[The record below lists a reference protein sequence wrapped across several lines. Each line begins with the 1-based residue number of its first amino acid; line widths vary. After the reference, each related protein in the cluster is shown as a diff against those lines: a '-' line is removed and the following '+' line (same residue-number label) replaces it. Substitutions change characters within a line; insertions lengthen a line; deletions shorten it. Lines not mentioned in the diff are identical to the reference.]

1 MPGARGQYRLGMF
14 RAPGDYWP
22 ARIVVDV
29 ARASQAHV
37 GGARAVLLHQM
48 IHCALYFAGCP
59 DVDAHG
65 LGFLAELKRLS
76 ARGETWATMEAEM
89 LLGLSM
95 WCDDAAAVT
104 ADNGAAI
111 RDREGAR
118 CMSDE
123 SWRRGV
129 RWEDFEQGI
138 AERDNLGPFRIG
150 GPARASADRQSG
162 DLEAAPPC
170 ADGDVGNG

>member
-1 MPGARGQYRLGMF
+1 
-14 RAPGDYWP
+14 
-22 ARIVVDV
+22 
-29 ARASQAHV
+29 
-37 GGARAVLLHQM
+37 
-48 IHCALYFAGCP
+48 
-59 DVDAHG
+59 
-65 LGFLAELKRLS
+65 
-76 ARGETWATMEAEM
+76 
-89 LLGLSM
+89 
-95 WCDDAAAVT
+95 VT

-129 RWEDFEQGI
+129 RWEDFEHGI